1 MQNMVSLIGLFCE
14 SGKRLSHR
22 KRRMRVR
29 KKIARDE
36 RLENKRK
43 ESKKVH
49 PAYDCHTAR
58 DYRVRAETKRGRDK
72 ERKRGREE

>member
-1 MQNMVSLIGLFCE
+1 
-14 SGKRLSHR
+14 
-22 KRRMRVR
+22 MRVR

-36 RLENKRK
+36 SLENKRK